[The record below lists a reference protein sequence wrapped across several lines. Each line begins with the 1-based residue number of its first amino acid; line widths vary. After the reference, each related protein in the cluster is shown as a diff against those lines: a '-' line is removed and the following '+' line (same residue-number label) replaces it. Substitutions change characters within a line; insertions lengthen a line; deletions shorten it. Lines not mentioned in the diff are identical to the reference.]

1 MGFGT
6 GFKQRGL
13 EGYIMITDEPVT
25 VEQVKIFVCSEWTF
39 DNLCL
44 LLEELANG
52 EYEQE
57 QLKHDIQD
65 TWRSTQ

>member
-1 MGFGT
+1 MD
-6 GFKQRGL
+6 L
-13 EGYIMITDEPVT
+13 EWNDEPVT
-25 VEQVKIFVCSEWTF
+25 VEQVKNWVGSEWTF

-44 LLEELANG
+44 LLAELANG

-57 QLKHDIQD
+57 QLKHDIHD